1 MSGGRHS
8 AGLSLSDVCSDSAGL
23 SLSDVCSH
31 SAGLSLS
38 DVCRLPAQF
47 PLPGGESPVWPS
59 LGPVLFPGDLRH
71 PLHPHHLPHLQP
83 GAMEQLLEPSRAPN
97 LHPGAMEQ
105 LLEPSRAPPST
116 SHPLPIPSVQPVTPE
131 PPVAEGSPMTPP
143 NLHSFN
149 FQD

>member
-1 MSGGRHS
+1 MEQ
-8 AGLSLSDVCSDSAGL
+8 LL
-23 SLSDVCSH
+23 
-31 SAGLSLS
+31 
-38 DVCRLPAQF
+38 
-47 PLPGGESPVWPS
+47 EPS
-59 LGPVLFPGDLRH
+59 RAPN
-71 PLHPHHLPHLQP
+71 LHPGVMEQLLEPTRAPNLHP